1 MDTQHLRDQL
11 DSLHR
16 QLGELPV
23 EDQRKQA
30 LQTLVDEIEEE
41 LASENETALHDSQ
54 SLEDRLNEL
63 MSDFEAEHPTTA
75 GVIKDLI
82 HRLASIG
89 V

>member
-16 QLGELPV
+16 QLGELP
-23 EDQRKQA
+23 EDEQRKQT
-30 LQTLVDEIEEE
+30 LQALVDEIEEE
-41 LASENETALHDSQ
+41 LASENEAALHDSQ